1 MKKILC
7 GLMILAAVAYGA
19 DEIVLSGNL
28 TATKN
33 FSNVKE
39 QPNSMQVDW
48 TGDKSFQ
55 YTLTCTVT
63 PQAIPATG
71 FTSNGLAFFR
81 NNSTNIAVRVG
92 FRGQTTT
99 PDLELRPGEYQFL
112 RLATGALVT
121 NIYAWAW
128 NPVTNNFTTT
138 NANFYVRILEN

>member
-39 QPNSMQVDW
+39 QPNSLQVDW

-55 YTLTCTVT
+55 YTLTTSTT

-81 NNSTNIAVRVG
+81 NNSTNLPVSVG
-92 FRGQTTT
+92 FRGSTTVA
-99 PDLELRPGEYQFL
+99 DLELMPGEYQFL
-112 RLATGALVT
+112 RLNTATLVT
-121 NIYAWAW
+121 NIYAWTHTTA
-128 NPVTNNFTTT
+128 TNIVLT